1 MSDAPLDRAQVLD
14 ELELLATV
22 EHALIVEYLSVH
34 CALGHDLEAEEGG
47 ATTEQGRQAADAA
60 ASLAQREMFRL
71 KDVNRALLAADR
83 SAQLG
88 RATSVAAGSS
98 APIPL
103 DPPGR
108 AQLEQLRQR
117 EDDLAA
123 AVDARYRRLRPSVTS
138 APVFDGDLLATIQA
152 VVDDGTTHADGVASL
167 RDALGDVPPA
177 FFLRAIRREAH
188 DGFEQRLLDVSD
200 RGYQSIVTALGESY
214 AQQDFFAGGAFT
226 RVAVSGMMSLDE
238 VHRLLVQRGLLPPFT
253 LG

>member
-1 MSDAPLDRAQVLD
+1 MSDVPLDRAQVLD

-22 EHALIVEYLSVH
+22 EHALVVEYLSVH
-34 CALGHDLEAEEGG
+34 CALGHDLEAEDGG
-47 ATTEQGRQAADAA
+47 ATTERGRQAADAA

-123 AVDARYRRLRPSVTS
+123 AVDARYLRLRPAVTS
-138 APVFDGDLLATIQA
+138 DPVFDGDLLATIQA
-152 VVDDGTTHADGVASL
+152 VVDDGTTHADGVAPL

-177 FFLRAIRREAH
+177 FFLRAFRREAH

-214 AQQDFFAGGAFT
+214 AQQDLFAGGAFT
-226 RVAVSGMMSLDE
+226 RFAVSGMMSLDE